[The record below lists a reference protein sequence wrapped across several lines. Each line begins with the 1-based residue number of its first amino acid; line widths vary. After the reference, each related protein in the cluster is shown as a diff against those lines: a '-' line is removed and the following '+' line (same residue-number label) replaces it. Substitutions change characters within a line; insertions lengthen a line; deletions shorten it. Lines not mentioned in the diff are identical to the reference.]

1 MTQSVLRFGDPPI
14 EVAIYRNARARRI
27 TLRLTSDGR
36 ARVTVPIRMPFED
49 AKRFVVAHEGWL
61 REKVASRPEKR
72 HPARGMQQLYLGQ
85 EWPVEQAAIRS
96 SVIADG
102 RMVLPQSQGLGP
114 AMERLLKREA
124 RRILAERCDYY
135 VEPIKRSY
143 KGIRLGDPKSRWG
156 SCSHDGK
163 LMFNWRLVMAPVDVR
178 DYVCAHEVAHLI
190 EMNHS
195 ADFWNIVARL
205 RPDYKNERN
214 WLKRN
219 GATLLAWEFT

>member
-1 MTQSVLRFGDPPI
+1 MTQALLRIGTPPI
-14 EVAIYRNARARRI
+14 EVTVHRNARARRI
-27 TLRLTSDGR
+27 TLRLTADGR
-36 ARVTVPIRMPFED
+36 ARVTVPSRMPFKD
-49 AKRFVVAHEGWL
+49 AERFVAAHEGWL
-61 REKVASRPEKR
+61 REKMAGRPEIR
-72 HPARGMQQLYLGQ
+72 RPEVGGTQLYLGE
-85 EWPVEQAAIRS
+85 EWPIAQAAVRS

-102 RMVLPQSQGLGP
+102 QMILPQSQMLGP

-124 RRILAERCDYY
+124 RRIFAARCDHYA
-135 VEPIKRSY
+135 EALGRPY
-143 KGIRLGDPKSRWG
+143 KSIRLGDPKSRWG

-163 LMFNWRLVMAPVDVR
+163 LMFNWRLIMAPVAVR

-195 ADFWNIVARL
+195 PDFWKIVAKL

-214 WLKRN
+214 WLKRS